1 MPEADHPDQAEQA
14 HAPPAPLRRSLLLGL
29 GVGAAVGLAAM
40 GVAYAIVAIP
50 AYALAQS
57 DPNGL
62 DRPVIRDALFNIGLP
77 AGLVVGVLVGGLVGV
92 WYRRGGH
99 LPTDRTPF

>member
-1 MPEADHPDQAEQA
+1 MDDTTDAKT
-14 HAPPAPLRRSLLLGL
+14 PAPLRRSVLVGLAIGL
-29 GVGAAVGLAAM
+29 GVGLATI

-62 DRPVIRDALFNIGLP
+62 DRPIIRDALFRIGLP
-77 AGLVVGVLVGGLVGV
+77 AGVVVGLLIGVLVGV

-99 LPTDRTPF
+99 LPTDRSPF

>member
-1 MPEADHPDQAEQA
+1 MDDTPDAADAKA
-14 HAPPAPLRRSLLLGL
+14 PAPLRRSVLVGLAIGL
-29 GVGAAVGLAAM
+29 GVGLATI

-62 DRPVIRDALFNIGLP
+62 DRPVIRDALFRIGLP
-77 AGLVVGVLVGGLVGV
+77 AGVVVGVLIGALVGV

-99 LPTDRTPF
+99 FPTDRTPF

>member
-1 MPEADHPDQAEQA
+1 MDDAPD
-14 HAPPAPLRRSLLLGL
+14 APDGKAPAPLRRSVLVGLAIGL
-29 GVGAAVGLAAM
+29 GVGLAAI

-62 DRPVIRDALFNIGLP
+62 DRPIIRDALFRVGLP
-77 AGLVVGVLVGGLVGV
+77 AGVVVGLLIGVVVGV

-99 LPTDRTPF
+99 FPTDRTPF

>member
-1 MPEADHPDQAEQA
+1 MDDTTDAKA
-14 HAPPAPLRRSLLLGL
+14 PAPLRRSVLLGVLIGL
-29 GVGAAVGLAAM
+29 GVGLATVG
-40 GVAYAIVAIP
+40 VVYAIVAIP
-50 AYALAQS
+50 SYLLAQS

-62 DRPVIRDALFNIGLP
+62 DRPLIRDALFRIGLP
-77 AGLVVGVLVGGLVGV
+77 AGAFVGLLIGALVGV

>member
-1 MPEADHPDQAEQA
+1 MGVA
-14 HAPPAPLRRSLLLGL
+14 LGL
-29 GVGAAVGLAAM
+29 GVGLATI
-40 GVAYAIVAIP
+40 GVMYAIVAIP

-62 DRPVIRDALFNIGLP
+62 DRPLIRDALFRIGLP
-77 AGLVVGVLVGGLVGV
+77 AGVVVGLLIGVLVGV

>member
-1 MPEADHPDQAEQA
+1 MDTTDTSKPSAT
-14 HAPPAPLRRSLLLGL
+14 PAPLRRSVLVGVAIGL
-29 GVGAAVGLAAM
+29 GVGLATI
-40 GVAYAIVAIP
+40 GVMYAIVAIP

-62 DRPVIRDALFNIGLP
+62 DRPLIRDALFRVGLP
-77 AGLVVGVLVGGLVGV
+77 AGVLVGLLIGVLVGV